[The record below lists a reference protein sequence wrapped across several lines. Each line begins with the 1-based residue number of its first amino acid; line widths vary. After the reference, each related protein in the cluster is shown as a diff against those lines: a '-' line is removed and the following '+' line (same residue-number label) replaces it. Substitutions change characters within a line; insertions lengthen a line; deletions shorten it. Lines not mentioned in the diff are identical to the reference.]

1 MKKKLVKY
9 YSKINLVL
17 IVISVVLVIMTDF
30 FTFEERFSQIIFL
43 VMVLS
48 FLLSEFFDLLV
59 SETSVSIIILY
70 LNKYSK
76 IITPILLLANL
87 LILSLYLFSEMIS
100 TQFIDIFGNISFI
113 YSFIPPVIRVLF
125 DQEYIERISN
135 GKLRRR

>member
-43 VMVLS
+43 VMVFS

-76 IITPILLLANL
+76 IITPILLIANIV
-87 LILSLYLFSEMIS
+87 ILSLYLFSEMIS

>member
-30 FTFEERFSQIIFL
+30 FTFEERFTQIIFL
-43 VMVLS
+43 IMVIS

-59 SETSVSIIILY
+59 SETSISIIILY

-76 IITPILLLANL
+76 IITPILLLSNIV
-87 LILSLYLFSEMIS
+87 ILSLYLFSEIVS
-100 TQFIDIFGNISFI
+100 IQFIDIFGNISFI

-125 DQEYIERISN
+125 DYEYIERISN

>member
-76 IITPILLLANL
+76 IITPILLIANIV
-87 LILSLYLFSEMIS
+87 ILSLYLFSKMIS
-100 TQFIDIFGNISFI
+100 IEFIDIFGNISFI

>member
-76 IITPILLLANL
+76 IITPILLIANIV
-87 LILSLYLFSEMIS
+87 ILSLYLFSEMIS